1 MDLECGELRKNSIKL
16 KLSGHPF
23 LMLAMIAMGN
33 GRVVRHEELQKKF
46 WPQTIIGDYQHSLGN
61 SLYTIRQTLGDP
73 ARAPRYIQ
81 TVPNGYRF
89 MVPVTI
95 IEALVQPNGSKGHHQ
110 CELSLEIQQIRRE
123 FLSAPGCRGLA
134 LLVYGCEMLEKQ
146 YPENSEIPELRLLIL
161 DIRLALQRSAARD
174 PNWMA
179 HSISLEVAAMVF
191 NDPNAISI
199 PLADGIWKTVGRVA
213 ESVLLAVMH
222 TEHQKNEEQSVRIK
236 GARRATP
243 WERRYYEQSSK

>member
-95 IEALVQPNGSKGHHQ
+95 IEALVQPNGSKSHHQ

-123 FLSAPGCRGLA
+123 FLSGPGCRGLA

-161 DIRLALQRSAARD
+161 DIRLVLERAAALE
-174 PNWMA
+174 PNWAA
-179 HSISLEVAAMVF
+179 HSISFETATRVF
-191 NDPNAISI
+191 NDPKAISV
-199 PLADGIWKTVGRVA
+199 PLADGSWKTLGRVS
-213 ESVLLAVMH
+213 ESVLLMIEH
-222 TEHQKNEEQSVRIK
+222 TSHQENGQIRIK
-236 GARRATP
+236 AARRATP
-243 WERRYYEQSSK
+243 QERKFYE